1 MDEQILENIPTE
13 PEITVEENSNVEPV
27 VDPEPIPPELYTVYI
42 QIDDASRIIAINSS
56 AFLPSTEGWVE
67 IDSGLGDRY
76 HHAQGNYLESP
87 LIDERGLFLY
97 KLENGKAVKRSAAEV
112 EADYKP
118 QPAAPTQEERLAA
131 LEDAFNL
138 LLEGVTE

>member
-1 MDEQILENIPTE
+1 MKETINFQPYKVLVRADAAGRV
-13 PEITVEENSNVEPV
+13 VE
-27 VDPEPIPPELYTVYI
+27 
-42 QIDDASRIIAINSS
+42 INSS
-56 AFLPSTEGWVE
+56 AFITNTDGWVE
-67 IDSGLGDRY
+67 IDSGMGDKF

-97 KLENGKAVKRSAAEV
+97 KLENGQVVKRSAAEV

-118 QPAAPTQEERLAA
+118 QPTAPTQEERLAA

-138 LLEGVTE
+138 LLDGATE

>member
-1 MDEQILENIPTE
+1 MEEILMEQPYKVL
-13 PEITVEENSNVEPV
+13 VRVDAAGRV
-27 VDPEPIPPELYTVYI
+27 V
-42 QIDDASRIIAINSS
+42 AINSD
-56 AFLPSTEGWVE
+56 AFVEDADGWTE
-67 IDSGLGDRY
+67 IDSGWGDKF

-97 KLENGKAVKRSAAEV
+97 KLENGQVVKRSAAEV

-131 LEDAFNL
+131 LEDALNL
-138 LLEGVTE
+138 LLDGATE